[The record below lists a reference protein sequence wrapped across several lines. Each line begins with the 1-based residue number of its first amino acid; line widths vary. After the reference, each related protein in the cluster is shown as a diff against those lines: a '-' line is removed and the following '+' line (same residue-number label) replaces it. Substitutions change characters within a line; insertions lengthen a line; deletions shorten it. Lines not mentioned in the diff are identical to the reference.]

1 MALFGNK
8 KGVALPP
15 QETGHQEV
23 VDYLTALSRQDYD
36 KIIKVVGI
44 YRKADKEVAKIYP
57 LETIPPIT
65 LGGDFL
71 SDDTELGNFLDDEP
85 PKKPAKKA
93 KGGR

>member
-15 QETGHQEV
+15 QEIGHQEV

-36 KIIKVVGI
+36 KIIKAVNI

-71 SDDTELGNFLDDEP
+71 SDDDTELGNFLDDEP
-85 PKKPAKKA
+85 AKKA
-93 KGGR
+93 KKGGR